1 MQLYPAVLL
10 VGLTLFVGGLFSK
23 GWGIYTFNR
32 NRGALTKT
40 VKTTLLH
47 MHSSNAKTCN
57 HELLLVSGTTRG
69 MEAQCVD
76 VVPGLGGGWS
86 LPRLVHCL
94 HS

>member
-40 VKTTLLH
+40 VKTRRC
-47 MHSSNAKTCN
+47 SAD
-57 HELLLVSGTTRG
+57 TRT
-69 MEAQCVD
+69 
-76 VVPGLGGGWS
+76 
-86 LPRLVHCL
+86 
-94 HS
+94 